1 VTATVGYAKRK
12 EKPMI
17 RKFESGATR
26 DTEEGKLDYE
36 GFLSPLVL
44 ERYAQFMHLNRT
56 QKDGAVRASDNWQK
70 GIPQDTYMKSMWRH
84 FMAVW
89 KHHRKIGDE
98 EDFETALCALT
109 FNAMGMLH
117 EVLEGKRRPEPYT
130 PALKPKETPYRP
142 GHDDPLGVGPCE
154 CEPRRFHEPPALPP
168 HEREIEKLKEM
179 QRWADTISAAVPP
192 PPRERNPN
200 PYATPKQD
208 AMDSTTRCP
217 LCFERSG
224 FHTGFCPTNKEVVK

>member
-1 VTATVGYAKRK
+1 VTATVGFAKRK

-17 RKFESGATR
+17 RTFESGATR

-56 QKDGAVRASDNWQK
+56 QKDGAVRASDNWQL
-70 GIPQDTYMKSMWRH
+70 GITNEAYMKSMWRH

-89 KHHRKIGDE
+89 KHHRKIGDA
-98 EDFETALCALT
+98 EDLETALCAML
-109 FNAMGMLH
+109 FNVSGMLH
-117 EVLEGKRRPEPYT
+117 EVLEGKRRPEPY
-130 PALKPKETPYRP
+130 
-142 GHDDPLGVGPCE
+142 
-154 CEPRRFHEPPALPP
+154 LPP
-168 HEREIEKLKEM
+168 HEKEIEKLKKM
-179 QRWADTISAAVPP
+179 QEGVM
-192 PPRERNPN
+192 ERVR
-200 PYATPKQD
+200 QD

-224 FHTGFCPTNKEVVK
+224 FHTNFCPTNKNPEK